1 LYTVNPPTSFT
12 PVWKWTTDI
21 NGPIEGVLVAPLQVG
36 DLQGRSLLLGAPE
49 KTTVAAHTQPDT
61 VLGMPPMHVDYIV
74 PPDSSTNN
82 PPPEVLN
89 VNVFPDSFNTAYNFQ
104 TTTSAQASRQSS
116 TSYTASTKESA
127 EGKVSYG
134 VPDVDSV
141 SVEVKTSATQTHQ
154 STVSNT
160 YNTYSSQTYT
170 FNTATVFDDKVAATS
185 ETMNIYSY
193 PVIGQTICPAA
204 NPSCTDSERVPL
216 YIQYSA
222 PDNILHIPPTD
233 AAGLEWFQPPN
244 EPGNLFSYPGSF
256 TLLKAG
262 GPQQLDLLTPSNTEW
277 ASSSMGSFSV
287 EWNNSSSAA
296 FSSGSVSTHSFDT
309 SVTVSGE
316 ASFEGGGV
324 SGSASVDYNQSTSVS
339 TLNTA
344 TQTFGESTGV
354 TLNRVE
360 VENSDFL
367 YAGQSYIFGQSAPSG
382 TIQTDLKLSTD
393 VKSTGYLQVGH
404 AADPLSTKLI
414 QSGDWWKQAYT
425 AAPDVALHH
434 PQRWLQM
441 EPSGSIPQQVQ
452 FNCPIGYTSAFGT
465 PSDDPGSCTSTNT
478 TPTPMNVTDAL
489 FYQMKGLFV
498 TPGTSIGGPTTT
510 VATLGDTVTLQAR
523 IYNYSLTNM
532 PDDTTVHVRFYA
544 QPWDST
550 QGQFAAGSGKYGFA
564 DAVYIDEVQ
573 LAPIPAFCG
582 GPGSQGDDPCTDDN
596 APLNWV
602 LAQTS
607 WDTSTLSPPPSSDT
621 MWKFWVVVW
630 MEDSAGLVPEIA
642 QHGLTSIP
650 VQNVASLAEIPV
662 ETYSNNLGFYNQ
674 VFKLALPTTTQPA
687 PTTVEPSLAIEVVEL
702 SPGVVLRDQPTVVRV
717 HHLASGRQ
725 FDNVRAFLYGGDPQ
739 AGGEL
744 LDMDILPSVSTTAP
758 FVAPFRYRPLV
769 CGPQTLFMQAVPVG
783 AGGPVEA
790 ALDISVTLDPIAQTQ
805 YLIEE
810 INSLGLKG
818 GIRRSLVAKLE
829 AAQRSFQRGHQ
840 TAGLNQLHAFA
851 HELSAQSG
859 KAVPEA
865 EATQMIAKVT
875 DLESCL

>member
-1 LYTVNPPTSFT
+1 MTRHDLTDGLDNNAIFQRQAGVAIGRFDPADPSAGTTDFNQQIAVLYDILDSGQLTSHAAVRLYTVNPPTSFT

-49 KTTVAAHTQPDT
+49 KTTVANHTQPDT

-89 VNVFPDSFNTAYNFQ
+89 VNVFPDSFNTAYSFQ

-404 AADPLSTKLI
+404 AAL
-414 QSGDWWKQAYT
+414 A
-425 AAPDVALHH
+425 VALDRDRHR
-434 PQRWLQM
+434 QREGVGAVGPAHGRLRRNRVARPP
-441 EPSGSIPQQVQ
+441 EPFARAHEVVHRHALDASSQAQGEPL
-452 FNCPIGYTSAFGT
+452 PARRA
-465 PSDDPGSCTSTNT
+465 DDEPGAEH
-478 TPTPMNVTDAL
+478 VL
-489 FYQMKGLFV
+489 V
-498 TPGTSIGGPTTT
+498 
-510 VATLGDTVTLQAR
+510 GDRHDL
-523 IYNYSLTNM
+523 L
-532 PDDTTVHVRFYA
+532 
-544 QPWDST
+544 
-550 QGQFAAGSGKYGFA
+550 AGSAAVGLHSVRALRVDQVGARGVERPFA
-564 DAVYIDEVQ
+564 LRAQQPVGTHVDDETEAAVSR
-573 LAPIPAFCG
+573 LH
-582 GPGSQGDDPCTDDN
+582 
-596 APLNWV
+596 
-602 LAQTS
+602 
-607 WDTSTLSPPPSSDT
+607 
-621 MWKFWVVVW
+621 
-630 MEDSAGLVPEIA
+630 GLVHRLDA
-642 QHGLTSIP
+642 QDP
-650 VQNVASLAEIPV
+650 VVAHPALA
-662 ETYSNNLGFYNQ
+662 
-674 VFKLALPTTTQPA
+674 
-687 PTTVEPSLAIEVVEL
+687 
-702 SPGVVLRDQPTVVRV
+702 GVDHV
-717 HHLASGRQ
+717 
-725 FDNVRAFLYGGDPQ
+725 
-739 AGGEL
+739 
-744 LDMDILPSVSTTAP
+744 
-758 FVAPFRYRPLV
+758 
-769 CGPQTLFMQAVPVG
+769 VG
-783 AGGPVEA
+783 AGG
-790 ALDISVTLDPIAQTQ
+790 
-805 YLIEE
+805 
-810 INSLGLKG
+810 
-818 GIRRSLVAKLE
+818 
-829 AAQRSFQRGHQ
+829 
-840 TAGLNQLHAFA
+840 QLHA
-851 HELSAQSG
+851 
-859 KAVPEA
+859 EA
-865 EATQMIAKVT
+865 ERRPPSKKSHNT
-875 DLESCL
+875 